1 MLFLLLLQDIED
13 QKDRDRLTEFYLNY
27 SALLK
32 NKALDILGRCGWAGR
47 GDLVEDLVQDT
58 MVRLIKRMETIKKL
72 SQPQLVAYGVKT
84 VQSCALDYCRR
95 EAVRSR
101 TAFAAEVL
109 EEAPEDPVWRE
120 YSDDGEEQLF
130 LRLGQVLAALPQRD
144 RDILIYKY
152 FLEYDDKRIAALLGV
167 KADSVRMA
175 LTRARQRVK
184 AFWSLETV
192 GKEGS

>member
-13 QKDRDRLTEFYLNY
+13 PRDRDRLTEFYLRY
-27 SALLK
+27 FPLLQ
-32 NKALDILGRCGWAGR
+32 NKALDVLSRCGWVGR
-47 GDLVEDLVQDT
+47 RDLAEDLVQEA
-58 MVRLIKRMETIKKL
+58 MVRLIKRMETIQKL

-95 EAVRSR
+95 EAVRRKTILS
-101 TAFAAEVL
+101 AEVL
-109 EEAPEDPVWRE
+109 EQAPEDPVWQE
-120 YSDDGEEQLF
+120 YWDDGEKQIF

-184 AFWSLETV
+184 AFWSLKTV